1 MNFAAIWVLGRFP
14 WTWICTSVFF
24 FFVLPKYSRHTI
36 IIHFYFFYFDWFRLV
51 TTKKPLIFLENTSSF
66 AGDKYALDPV
76 LQVPGKRENCRVFSA
91 QICDL
96 SLFSLRKTCRKFH
109 KLSEYIQN
117 MLGSNWSEHCVF
129 FLRTFLRT
137 NSLPFFFKEVKD

>member
-1 MNFAAIWVLGRFP
+1 M
-14 WTWICTSVFF
+14 
-24 FFVLPKYSRHTI
+24 
-36 IIHFYFFYFDWFRLV
+36 
-51 TTKKPLIFLENTSSF
+51 IFLEKTSSF
-66 AGDKYALDPV
+66 AGDKDALDPA

-109 KLSEYIQN
+109 KLSEYAGQQLIRTFCF
-117 MLGSNWSEHCVF
+117 S
-129 FLRTFLRT
+129 LRTFLRT